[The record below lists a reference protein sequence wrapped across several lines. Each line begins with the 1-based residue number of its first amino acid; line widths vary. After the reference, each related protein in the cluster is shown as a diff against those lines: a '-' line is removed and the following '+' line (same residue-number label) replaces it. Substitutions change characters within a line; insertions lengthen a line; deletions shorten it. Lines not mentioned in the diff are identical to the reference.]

1 MYHLQQEF
9 WCSKLDEL
17 LGRRIDIHWP
27 MREEVLDGKK
37 TLVGEWCQGKV
48 LSVLNKKDWEVN
60 VMWDAMPDVKG
71 FEESAE
77 AWRMDADVELF
88 ENYYQDTDV
97 LLQEEIEEEDR
108 VDAYYE
114 SGDGG
119 WTENSNLENNE
130 FIDGSGGKS
139 D

>member
-1 MYHLQQEF
+1 
-9 WCSKLDEL
+9 
-17 LGRRIDIHWP
+17 
-27 MREEVLDGKK
+27 
-37 TLVGEWCQGKV
+37 
-48 LSVLNKKDWEVN
+48 
-60 VMWDAMPDVKG
+60 MPDVKG

-77 AWRMDADVELF
+77 AACFLNPEKWRRLTGWGWRMNADVELF

-119 WTENSNLENNE
+119 WTENSDLEDDE

>member
-27 MREEVLDGKK
+27 MREEEVDGKK

-119 WTENSNLENNE
+119 WTENSDLEDDE